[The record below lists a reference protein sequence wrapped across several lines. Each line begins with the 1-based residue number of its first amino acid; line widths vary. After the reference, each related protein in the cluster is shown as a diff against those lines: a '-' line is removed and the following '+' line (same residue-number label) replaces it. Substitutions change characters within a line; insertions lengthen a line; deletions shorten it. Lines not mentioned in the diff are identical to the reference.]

1 MSGAEGIESI
11 ESSVW
16 TDLAIGVPALLG
28 GLCFAVAVLAAYRVR
43 DALGR
48 INTMSVA
55 TSLGFVLFIVAAF
68 AHVTVR
74 EGFTWTVLAEA
85 LVAVFATFVVVT
97 IASMS
102 IARAV
107 FRSGAPLDPDT
118 DVSDLRGDGREQR

>member
-1 MSGAEGIESI
+1 MSGATGLLPST
-11 ESSVW
+11 VW

-28 GLCFAVAVLAAYRVR
+28 ALCFAVATLAAYRVR

-55 TSLGFVLFIVAAF
+55 TGVGFVLFVLAAF

-74 EGFTWTVLAEA
+74 EGFSWTVLLEA
-85 LVAVFATFVVVT
+85 LVAMGATFVVVT
-97 IASMS
+97 IASMAM
-102 IARAV
+102 ARAV

-118 DVSDLRGDGREQR
+118 DVRDLGMRDTGERG